1 MKKTILLLLLPLLS
15 FGQTYSQATKV
26 MSWQGYDYY
35 VSNQAFS
42 FWDAVNHLNSIDTNL
57 TLLSIN
63 NPRENN
69 ELTDSLYSHYGFHRY
84 CWLGGHDTTVEGEF
98 KWLDSSSFVY
108 SNWYCDTNYCEP
120 NGGTWENYIM
130 FNFGEPGKWND
141 ATNINDIFP
150 YLFKVQQPTTSGGST
165 GGSSIGIDELN
176 NEPRYIVSIHD
187 FSGRYVGND
196 YTYLKSGVFYVVTYN
211 TGEREKIMKGY

>member
-1 MKKTILLLLLPLLS
+1 MKKTILFLLLPILC

-35 VSNQAFS
+35 VSNQSFS
-42 FWDAVNHLNSIDTNL
+42 FWDAVNHLNSVDTNL
-57 TLLSIN
+57 RLLSIQN
-63 NPRENN
+63 SRENN

-84 CWLGGHDTTVEGEF
+84 CWLGGHDTTVEGQF
-98 KWLDSSSFVY
+98 KWLDSTTFSY
-108 SNWYCDTNYCEP
+108 TNWYCDTNYCEP
-120 NGGTWENYIM
+120 NGDTWENYIM

-150 YLFKVQQPTTSGGST
+150 YLFKVQQTSSVGSV
-165 GGSSIGIDELN
+165 GINELN
-176 NEPRYIVSIHD
+176 EEPRYIVAIHD
-187 FSGRYVGND
+187 FSGRYIGKD
-196 YTYLKSGVFYVVTYN
+196 YTVLKYGVFYVVTYN